1 MLRLMLALFLS
12 ASAFAADTED
22 DASLTM
28 DPLAAAA
35 FAASQQTAAPLLDT
49 HPNPR
54 HYGAPWVLVGV
65 RSQTLRRYD
74 GWGLLQREYQVSTA
88 RNGVGEVSGSYQ
100 TPRGWHRVCERIG
113 AGVEANTIIF
123 RRKVTPW
130 KYTSE
135 LHAQYPNKDW
145 ILTRILWLCGE
156 EPGKNQGGEVDSYN
170 RAIYIH
176 GAGDHVPWGTPSSL
190 GCVRMKNP
198 DVIELFDTTDNG
210 IDVLIDENA

>member
-1 MLRLMLALFLS
+1 MLRLMLALSLS
-12 ASAFAADTED
+12 ASAFAVDMED
-22 DASLTM
+22 DASLIM

-54 HYGAPWVLVGV
+54 HYGTPWILVGV

-198 DVIELFDTTDNG
+198 DVIELFDATDNG